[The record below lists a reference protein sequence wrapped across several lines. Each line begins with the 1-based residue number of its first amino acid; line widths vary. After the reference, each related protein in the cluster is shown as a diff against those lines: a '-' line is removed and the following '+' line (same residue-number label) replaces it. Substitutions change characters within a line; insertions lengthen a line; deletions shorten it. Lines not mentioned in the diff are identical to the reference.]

1 MRIASARTKATEP
14 CVSNSTPAPNVDASI
29 DVYATVVEALV
40 EECEVPRESITPNS
54 NLADD
59 FGLDSLAFIDL
70 CFALDIRLKIKIPFE
85 TWVNDINAGR
95 LDAKQVF
102 LMKNVV
108 AQVEE
113 LVRNRPA

>member
-1 MRIASARTKATEP
+1 MIGLAMSSSAT
-14 CVSNSTPAPNVDASI
+14 APNSDTTI
-29 DVYATVVEALV
+29 DVFAVVAQALV
-40 EECEVPRESITPNS
+40 EECDVAREAITPES

-70 CFALDIRLKIKIPFE
+70 CFALDTRLRIKIPFE
-85 TWVNDINAGR
+85 SWINDINSGL
-95 LDAKQVF
+95 LDAKEAF

-108 AQVEE
+108 RQVED

>member
-1 MRIASARTKATEP
+1 MP
-14 CVSNSTPAPNVDASI
+14 DSTPAPNADGCI
-29 DVYATVVEALV
+29 DVYEAVVEALV
-40 EECEVPRESITPNS
+40 AECEVPRESITPDS

-70 CFALDIRLKIKIPFE
+70 CFSLDTRLKIKIPFE

-95 LDAKQVF
+95 LDAKQAF

-108 AQVEE
+108 VQVEE